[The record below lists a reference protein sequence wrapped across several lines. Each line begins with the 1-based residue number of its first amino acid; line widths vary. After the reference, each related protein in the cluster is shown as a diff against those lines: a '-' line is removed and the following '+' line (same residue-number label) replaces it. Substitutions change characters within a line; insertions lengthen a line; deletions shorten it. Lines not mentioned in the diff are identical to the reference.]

1 MKNQRPPASFATVFL
16 AATLCLLAGCA
27 SPAFNKNWKD
37 QARSVPPHD
46 LVEGAWTGTWRSKAN
61 GHHGRLRC
69 LVTKLEGN
77 HYRFYYDARFWGI
90 FGARYTVT
98 QEVQQAG
105 AALRVRGESDLG
117 RLFGGVF
124 MYEGQTDGKEFRS
137 SYRST
142 KDHGVFELVRPKS
155 SQ

>member
-1 MKNQRPPASFATVFL
+1 MFL
-16 AATLCLLAGCA
+16 AANLCLLAGCA
-27 SPAFNKNWKD
+27 SPSFNNQWKA
-37 QARSVPPHD
+37 QAHAARQHD
-46 LVEGAWTGTWRSKAN
+46 LVAGAWTGTWRSDAN

-69 LVTKLEGN
+69 VVTKLEGN

-105 AALRVRGESDLG
+105 AALRIRGESDLG

-124 MYEGQTDGKEFRS
+124 TYEGHADGKEFRS

-142 KDHGVFELVRPKS
+142 KDHGVFELVRPES
-155 SQ
+155 TPDR